1 MKNASTRLIL
11 GFDAGCMACSK
22 IADDVAAATGGK
34 LEVISLSS
42 PEMVAWRVAALG
54 ADAPWTPTLV
64 QLNPGGDVTARTGV
78 AMGFALTGQL
88 GLKGS
93 WRILQKLGSLR
104 QRSAENNRGP
114 ESGVSRNVFLQSAA
128 GVALGISILA
138 GNGTAA
144 AAAPGRN
151 KRNGHWFDQLSGVS
165 KEDLT
170 AGQALAA
177 WKSASASQHM
187 AQLMQVASVR
197 AESPTMLSTKVA
209 GVAVS
214 EEKNDRPT
222 VKGARHALAGGGTM
236 LAVSYVNGN
245 TIVATYDVT
254 TKAGTKRRLTRVFQ
268 VIGEA
273 TSQLIAEADDGV
285 ATDISA
291 LRDEEMSTAA
301 SDCPD
306 CMYRRCDEQNWGC
319 VQSCCYG
326 CAFACG
332 LLATCIA
339 CATVGCPWC
348 VSLNC
353 CNRSSCYPIVRC
365 GPY

>member
-1 MKNASTRLIL
+1 M
-11 GFDAGCMACSK
+11 
-22 IADDVAAATGGK
+22 
-34 LEVISLSS
+34 SLSS

-54 ADAPWTPTLV
+54 PNAPWTPTLV
-64 QLNPGGDVTARTGV
+64 QLSPGGDVTARTGA
-78 AMGFALTGQL
+78 AMGISLTAQL
-88 GLKGS
+88 GLRGS

-104 QRSAENNRGP
+104 QRSAANNRGP
-114 ESGVSRNVFLQSAA
+114 EHGVSRNVFLQSAA

-144 AAAPGRN
+144 VAAPGKKQRN
-151 KRNGHWFDQLSGVS
+151 EHWFNQLSGVS

-170 AGQALAA
+170 ASQALEA

-187 AQLMQVASVR
+187 FQLMQVASVR
-197 AESPTMLSTKVA
+197 SEASEMRSGKVS
-209 GVAVS
+209 GIEVS
-214 EEKNDRPT
+214 EQVNDRPT
-222 VKGARHALAGGGTM
+222 AKGARHALAGGGSM
-236 LAVSYVNGN
+236 LAVSYVNGD
-245 TIVATYDVT
+245 TVVATYDVT
-254 TKAGTKRRLTRVFQ
+254 TKAGTTRRLTRVFQ
-268 VIGEA
+268 VTGED
-273 TSQLIAEADDGV
+273 TSRLIAEADDGV
-285 ATDISA
+285 ATDVSA
-291 LRDEEMSTAA
+291 LRDDEMSTMANG
-301 SDCPD
+301 CPD

-332 LLATCIA
+332 ILATCIA